1 MGHLNLLQFDVGALL
16 LTGPPAL
23 YGGAECTAAGEGDCD
38 TTAVPSSTSD
48 NNNEDEDVI
57 PMMIGSEF
65 EDNVDGYRV

>member
-16 LTGPPAL
+16 LTGPPDL

-38 TTAVPSSTSD
+38 TTAVPSSSD